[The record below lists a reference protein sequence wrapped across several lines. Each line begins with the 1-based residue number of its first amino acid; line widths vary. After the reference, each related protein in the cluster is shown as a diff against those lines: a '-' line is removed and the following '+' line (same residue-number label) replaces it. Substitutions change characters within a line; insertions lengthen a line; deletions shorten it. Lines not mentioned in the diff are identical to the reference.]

1 MAFDSVFE
9 DKQIHYTYDGS
20 FEGLLCV
27 IHKAVYSRT
36 IPANITS
43 EKGLQLS
50 LNSLY
55 VHVPTEKE
63 KALKVLD
70 AMKKHAGNFGS
81 KRLYYVFLSDAP
93 NKDMIIY
100 KYLML
105 AFKNGTKINNALS
118 QLTVCEAFK
127 ICENVSRETE
137 KFRQFTRFCVMEG
150 GVQYARITPKNE
162 ILPILMPFFVNRLRI
177 IPFVIH
183 DLTHDLCAVYDTN
196 KWYITTSEGIS
207 PPDFSLGEK
216 AVQRQWKTFFNAIS
230 IKERINTELQKQNM
244 PSRYFKDV
252 WSVK

>member
-1 MAFDSVFE
+1 MAYNSVYE
-9 DKQIHYTYDGS
+9 DKQIHYTYDGT

-36 IPANITS
+36 IPSNITS

-63 KALKVLD
+63 KAMKVLD
-70 AMKKHAGNFGS
+70 AMKKHTGNFGS
-81 KRLYYVFLSDAP
+81 KRLYYVFLSDAA

-105 AFKNGTKINNALS
+105 AFKNGIKINNALS

-137 KFRQFTRFCVMEG
+137 KFRQFTRFSVMEG

-162 ILPILMPFFVNRLRI
+162 ILPILMPFFVNRLKI
-177 IPFVIH
+177 VPFVIH
-183 DLTHDLCAVYDTN
+183 DLTHDVCGIYDTK
-196 KWYITTSEGIS
+196 KWYITSSEGIS
-207 PPDFSLGEK
+207 PPDFSLGERAISK
-216 AVQRQWKTFFNAIS
+216 QWKTFFNAIC
-230 IKERINTELQKQNM
+230 IKERINTDLQKQNM